1 MCIRDRESLSHL
13 MKNRTILM
21 IAHRMRTVAAA
32 DQIVVLKDGRVA
44 ESGTSAELM
53 ERMDSIYHHM
63 AAIQGL

>member
-1 MCIRDRESLSHL
+1 
-13 MKNRTILM
+13 M